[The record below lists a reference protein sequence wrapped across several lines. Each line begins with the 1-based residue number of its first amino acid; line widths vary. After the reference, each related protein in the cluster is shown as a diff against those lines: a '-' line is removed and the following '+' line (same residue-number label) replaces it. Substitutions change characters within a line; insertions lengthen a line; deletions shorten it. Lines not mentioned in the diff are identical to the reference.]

1 MAAVIVFAEDDFTVG
16 AGDCV
21 AELVAVAAV
30 LENGGGDAEVGYI
43 AGGGVAAEQV
53 GHFLSAET
61 EEPAIGD
68 QCYGSNWGEMRSSE
82 GMEALILVEREQPPI
97 GVGGEQQATMG
108 IARPA
113 KRAGPVAFW
122 KLDGGAANPAG
133 SNVEAPQSR
142 AIIQSEY
149 PRATNGQ
156 MAAAR
161 RFAHNRNQSRL
172 EIYGEQMMRGYA
184 DDGLSR

>member
-1 MAAVIVFAEDDFTVG
+1 
-16 AGDCV
+16 
-21 AELVAVAAV
+21 
-30 LENGGGDAEVGYI
+30 
-43 AGGGVAAEQV
+43 
-53 GHFLSAET
+53 
-61 EEPAIGD
+61 
-68 QCYGSNWGEMRSSE
+68 
-82 GMEALILVEREQPPI
+82 MEALILVEREQPPI

-149 PRATNGQ
+149 P
-156 MAAAR
+156 AR
-161 RFAHNRNQSRL
+161 PTARWPRPGASPTT
-172 EIYGEQMMRGYA
+172 EINP
-184 DDGLSR
+184 DSKSTVNK